1 MNYMEK
7 YEQWLASDCVDAA
20 TKNELEALR
29 GNAEELADRFSGMLN
44 FGTAGLRGVMRA
56 GLNGMNTYTVRYA
69 TQGLADLINSC
80 GEEVGSGVTIAF
92 DSRNNSP
99 EFASEAACV
108 LAANGIHVNLFE
120 SLRPTPELSFAL
132 RETGSIAGINITAS
146 HNTKEYN
153 GYKVYWSDGAQL
165 PPEHAAEVSASMDK
179 NDIFRDVRTMPR
191 KDADATGMITLLG
204 AEMDEKY
211 MAKVLEQSVGRRYV
225 EQVQDTFRII
235 YTPFHG
241 TGHKIVP
248 EILKRLGMK
257 HVLTVPEQMVIDGN
271 FPTVKSPNPENVEG
285 FDLAIRMA
293 KKENVDL
300 IIGTDPDGDRC
311 GIVVRNGDSY
321 ETLSGNQIGVLL
333 LDYLITARRE
343 SGTLAENAAA
353 VKSIVSTNMA
363 KKICEENGVT
373 LFETLT
379 GFKFIGEKIKEF
391 ERTGDYTFLFG
402 FEESNGYLAGT
413 YARDKDAMVASML
426 IAEMACRYKTMGMN
440 LYQALQQLYRRYGF
454 YREAV
459 VSVQFSGIGA
469 QEKMVQ
475 IMKDLRHQPPTAI
488 GLPVLRIRDYQSGE
502 IRRLGADTG
511 DTACPD
517 ADTSACTARN
527 ACTGAAYDEAEV
539 PEPTGLPK
547 SNVLYYELEDEC
559 SAVIRP
565 SGTEPKVK
573 LYVMTKGAD
582 ASIAESRLTA
592 IQEAGSRLLK

>member
-1 MNYMEK
+1 
-7 YEQWLASDCVDAA
+7 
-20 TKNELEALR
+20 
-29 GNAEELADRFSGMLN
+29 
-44 FGTAGLRGVMRA
+44 
-56 GLNGMNTYTVRYA
+56 
-69 TQGLADLINSC
+69 
-80 GEEVGSGVTIAF
+80 
-92 DSRNNSP
+92 
-99 EFASEAACV
+99 
-108 LAANGIHVNLFE
+108 
-120 SLRPTPELSFAL
+120 
-132 RETGSIAGINITAS
+132 
-146 HNTKEYN
+146 
-153 GYKVYWSDGAQL
+153 
-165 PPEHAAEVSASMDK
+165 
-179 NDIFRDVRTMPR
+179 
-191 KDADATGMITLLG
+191 
-204 AEMDEKY
+204 
-211 MAKVLEQSVGRRYV
+211 
-225 EQVQDTFRII
+225 
-235 YTPFHG
+235 
-241 TGHKIVP
+241 
-248 EILKRLGMK
+248 
-257 HVLTVPEQMVIDGN
+257 
-271 FPTVKSPNPENVEG
+271 
-285 FDLAIRMA
+285 
-293 KKENVDL
+293 
-300 IIGTDPDGDRC
+300 
-311 GIVVRNGDSY
+311 
-321 ETLSGNQIGVLL
+321 
-333 LDYLITARRE
+333 
-343 SGTLAENAAA
+343 
-353 VKSIVSTNMA
+353 MA

-440 LYQALQQLYRRYGF
+440 LYEALQQLYRRYGF

-469 QEKMVQ
+469 QEKMAQ
-475 IMKDLRHQPPTAI
+475 IMKDLRHHPPASI
-488 GLPVLRIRDYQSGE
+488 GLPVLRIRDYQAGE
-502 IRRLGADTG
+502 IRRLG
-511 DTACPD
+511 